1 MSCCQRV
8 LINEDER
15 SDDKVDMTK
24 RVETVIELQPCACEP
39 DSEHNNCCRAL
50 TLPSDRLCGVACR
63 GRLGCA
69 TTSEFL
75 GATRRRDGTKR
86 KCLVLFSRHVGLL

>member
-24 RVETVIELQPCACEP
+24 RGETVIELQPCACEP
-39 DSEHNNCCRAL
+39 DSECNYCFFLAGPLQGGVSRQA
-50 TLPSDRLCGVACR
+50 RLCHNIWIFRCEEGLHETKTFVFIFSAC
-63 GRLGCA
+63 
-69 TTSEFL
+69 
-75 GATRRRDGTKR
+75 GT
-86 KCLVLFSRHVGLL
+86 F